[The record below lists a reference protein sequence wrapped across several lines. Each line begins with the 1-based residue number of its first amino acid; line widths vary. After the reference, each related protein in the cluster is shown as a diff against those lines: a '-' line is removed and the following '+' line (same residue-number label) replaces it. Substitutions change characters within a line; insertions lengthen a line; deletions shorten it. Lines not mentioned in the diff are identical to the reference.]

1 MKTIAI
7 TMLLLSAA
15 SVTTRAASIDG
26 KWISEMTVGDGNGGN
41 YTHIS
46 TFTLKNDGGLL
57 TGAVVQV

>member
-26 KWISEMTVGDGNGGN
+26 KWISEMTVGDGNGGK

-46 TFTLKNDGGLL
+46 TITLKNDGGLL